1 MTSGRGARGLGGS
14 LSRNALLWIAAVV
27 VLLVI
32 IDVVL
37 VALALGRT
45 ASQDGGQPGPIPT
58 FTSTPSPRPTA
69 SASTTAAPSAPA
81 GAMQSSSG
89 RHLLTAV
96 DGTEAWRASAGVCGG
111 SGEVLQHTTDGGAS
125 WQSVQLGEDVESIL
139 ALRASSTSISMLV
152 AAGPDCEVVVRTSA
166 DDGATWNS
174 GTAGAAGAGIGPDG
188 LVLKT
193 GTVDP
198 PCSDPT
204 EVYQGDYTT
213 AVICQ
218 DVMEWRSGT
227 GAWVEAPMKGIRSL
241 ADAGDRY
248 TVAVVGADDC
258 AGVQIASVGA
268 AKVTPTSTATAVGCD
283 ADADTDGPVTV
294 ARNGEQVW
302 LWAGKSVAV
311 SSDGGVTW

>member
-14 LSRNALLWIAAVV
+14 LSRNALLWIAAAV
-27 VLLVI
+27 VLLVV

-45 ASQDGGQPGPIPT
+45 APQDGGQPGPIPT
-58 FTSTPSPRPTA
+58 FTSIPSPRPTA
-69 SASTTAAPSAPA
+69 SASSTAAPA

-89 RHLLTAV
+89 RHLLSAV
-96 DGTEAWRASAGVCGG
+96 DGSEAWRASAGVCGG

-139 ALRASSTSISMLV
+139 ALRASASSISMLV
-152 AAGPDCEVVVRTSA
+152 AAGPDCEVVVRTSV
-166 DDGATWNS
+166 DDGATWS
-174 GTAGAAGAGIGPDG
+174 AGTAGAAGAGIGPDG

-193 GTVDP
+193 GTVVP

-204 EVYQGDYTT
+204 EVFQGDYTT

-218 DVMEWRSGT
+218 DVMEWRSGA
-227 GAWVEAPMKGIRSL
+227 GAWVEAPMQGIRSL
-241 ADAGDRY
+241 ADAGDEY
-248 TVAVVGADDC
+248 TVAVVGAADC

-268 AKVTPTSTATAVGCD
+268 AKVTPTSSGTAVGCD
-283 ADADTDGPVTV
+283 ADADIAGPVTV
-294 ARNGEQVW
+294 ARTGTNVW

-311 SSDGGVTW
+311 SSDGGATW

>member
-14 LSRNALLWIAAVV
+14 LSRNALLWIAAAV
-27 VLLVI
+27 VLLVVL
-32 IDVVL
+32 DVVL
-37 VALALGRT
+37 VAVALGRT
-45 ASQDGGQPGPIPT
+45 APQDGGQPGPIPT
-58 FTSTPSPRPTA
+58 FTSTPSPRPTP
-69 SASTTAAPSAPA
+69 SASSTAAASAPA
-81 GAMQSSSG
+81 DAMQSSSG

-96 DGTEAWRASAGVCGG
+96 DGSVAWRASAGVCGG

-125 WQSVQLGEDVESIL
+125 WQSVRLGDDVESIL
-139 ALRASSTSISMLV
+139 ALRATSSSISMLV

-166 DDGATWNS
+166 DDGATWS
-174 GTAGAAGAGIGPDG
+174 AGTAGAAGAGIGPDG

-204 EVYQGDYTT
+204 EVFQGDYTT

-227 GAWVEAPMKGIRSL
+227 GAWVEAPMQGIRSL

-248 TVAVVGADDC
+248 TIAVVGADDC
-258 AGVQIASVGA
+258 DGVQIASVGA
-268 AKVTPTSTATAVGCD
+268 AKVTRTSTATAVGCD
-283 ADADTDGPVTV
+283 ADADTDGAVTV
-294 ARNGEQVW
+294 ARSGTNVW
-302 LWAGKSVAV
+302 VWAGKSVAV
-311 SSDGGVTW
+311 SSDGGATW